1 MYQLTHVSLI
11 SILALLFGVVPA
23 AVNPSSSSGNFLQ
36 QNTGTIII
44 VKDTVPDDPRD
55 FAMQLRDASGTAVG
69 GVVLDDDPSDGS
81 VPRQNSRTVAAGTYT
96 ATEAAVT
103 GWIVTAIT
111 CEDPD
116 SGSSGS
122 TTNRT
127 ATIDLDPGET
137 VTCTFTNEP
146 DPNVP
151 RGTLVIVKDTLPDD
165 PQDFSFLIPGIDP
178 NIQLDDDPGSTD
190 PTNQYSATVAIGTY
204 TATEQDVSGWDLTA
218 LTCTDPDHGS
228 STDLAANRATLD
240 IDGGETV
247 TCTFRNEPAPLG
259 TIRLIKDA
267 VPDDPQDFVIQL
279 RDASG
284 AGAGGAVVDDDP

>member
-11 SILALLFGVVPA
+11 SVLALLFGVVPA

-96 ATEAAVT
+96 ATEEAAT

-151 RGTLVIVKDTLPDD
+151 RGTLVIVKDAVPDD
-165 PQDFSFLIPGIDP
+165 SQNFSFSIPGIDSLF
-178 NIQLDDDPGSTD
+178 QLDDDDRAPQAVGER
-190 PTNQYSATVAIGTY
+190 AGHVLARG
-204 TATEQDVSGWDLTA
+204 DVDVG
-218 LTCTDPDHGS
+218 H
-228 STDLAANRATLD
+228 RA
-240 IDGGETV
+240 
-247 TCTFRNEPAPLG
+247 
-259 TIRLIKDA
+259 
-267 VPDDPQDFVIQL
+267 
-279 RDASG
+279 
-284 AGAGGAVVDDDP
+284 AVVTGRARLVPAARHGLGEGIAALW